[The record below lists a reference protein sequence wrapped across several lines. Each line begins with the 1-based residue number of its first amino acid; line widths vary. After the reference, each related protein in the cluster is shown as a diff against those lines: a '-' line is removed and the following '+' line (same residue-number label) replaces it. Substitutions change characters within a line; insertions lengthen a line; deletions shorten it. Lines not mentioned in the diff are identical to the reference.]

1 MKKASEIVVA
11 LALVA
16 VLFFLADPFGL
27 LMPTEVQMV
36 LLCVLAAAVAVY
48 AGLVF
53 REKPADERESLH
65 LYKASRI
72 AYLAGTVALTAVIVV
87 QDILHRLDPWVPAV
101 LGVMIVTKLIALLYA
116 RYKN

>member
-11 LALVA
+11 LALVT
-16 VLFFLADPFGL
+16 VLFLPADPFRL

-36 LLCVLAAAVAVY
+36 LLGALAAAAAVY

-65 LYKASRI
+65 LYQASRI
-72 AYLAGTVALTAVIVV
+72 AYLAGTVALTAAIVV
-87 QDILHRLDPWVPAV
+87 QDVLHRLDVWLPAV
-101 LGVMIVTKLIALLYA
+101 LGVMILTKLVVLLWA
-116 RYKN
+116 RYRN